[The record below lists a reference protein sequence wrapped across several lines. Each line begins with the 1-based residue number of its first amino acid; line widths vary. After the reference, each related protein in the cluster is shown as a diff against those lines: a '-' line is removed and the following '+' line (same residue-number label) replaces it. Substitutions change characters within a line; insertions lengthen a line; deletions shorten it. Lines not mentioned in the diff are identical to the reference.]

1 MLQATMSEK
10 IEYREWAYE
19 DLTVIN
25 ISVAA
30 FIRFF
35 RKLLNKGAFMI
46 LVVGDPGKGK
56 SLLVASMCEK
66 IDPGFCQKDV
76 IGKLSDLKDRIREKL
91 EGGKKWGL
99 INLDDFGSELDP
111 SEFSMPDARKAS
123 HMAQKWRTFHLGY
136 FLTVPDKAF
145 INKSFRER
153 IPNYLIEVLGFNAS
167 SGYTMI
173 KLHRL
178 QKNQRS
184 GKCYTHNLYLS
195 DKGEVKTRKKDG
207 FVKLPKICIHKPSE
221 GFLEWYLPFRDMLAL
236 RELENDE
243 KSAASTK
250 NDVVVRK
257 QVAEKNL
264 LLEEWSQKIL
274 LNPKKYTKYL
284 GKRLIL
290 NRSTISN
297 DLGLS
302 KESVYK
308 LTAYMKEKEYIS
320 DKKVIKKSAA
330 VGEKKI
336 PN

>member
-1 MLQATMSEK
+1 MMTEL
-10 IEYREWAYE
+10 EYREWAYE

-66 IDPGFCQKDV
+66 IDPHFCQKDV

-91 EGGKKWGL
+91 EGGEKWGL
-99 INLDDFGSELDP
+99 LNLDDFGSELDP

-178 QKNQRS
+178 QNNQRS

-195 DKGEVKTRKKDG
+195 EKGEVKTRKKDG

-236 RELENDE
+236 RELENEE
-243 KSAASTK
+243 KTAGAGEL
-250 NDVVVRK
+250 DDVVRK
-257 QVAEKNL
+257 KVANKNL
-264 LLEEWSQKIL
+264 VVAQFDNDVEKIAAVEKYMKV
-274 LNPKKYTKYL
+274 LNGKVYL
-284 GKRLIL
+284 DKDAV
-290 NRSTISN
+290 SN
-297 DLGLS
+297 DFGYS
-302 KESVYK
+302 
-308 LTAYMKEKEYIS
+308 TRYIS
-320 DKKVIKKSAA
+320 RIQARMR
-330 VGEKKI
+330 EKGYMSRYAHTHNLSPSI
-336 PN
+336 